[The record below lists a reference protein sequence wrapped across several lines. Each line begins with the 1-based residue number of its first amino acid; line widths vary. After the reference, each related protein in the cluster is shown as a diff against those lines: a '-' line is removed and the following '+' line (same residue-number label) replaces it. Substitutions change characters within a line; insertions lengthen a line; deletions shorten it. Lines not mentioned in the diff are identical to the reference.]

1 MIKSGFSSAI
11 FSTFSSD
18 TSATSLSLLSKR
30 GFCLDH
36 ESTPTRFTPNDI
48 TLPANDD
55 NTTTRFGF
63 AGTSTFLPS
72 SDWYVIVSDL
82 LPFASFFLSV
92 ELLLQALITR
102 TKRTVSEINNFFIV
116 FLL

>member
-1 MIKSGFSSAI
+1 
-11 FSTFSSD
+11 STFSSD
-18 TSATSLSLLSKR
+18 NSATSLSLLSKR

-36 ESTPTRFTPNDI
+36 DSPPTRFTPHDI

-55 NTTTRFGF
+55 RTTTRFGF
-63 AGTSTFLPS
+63 AGTSTLPF

-92 ELLLQALITR
+92 EPLLQALITR